1 MSKAKEASFEVVVE
15 EEEEEEG
22 EEEEEDDVDDDL
34 DKRVSVDVFLVF
46 FGVWGFVIEG
56 GEFLSLK
63 DASP

>member
-1 MSKAKEASFEVVVE
+1 MSKAKEASFEVVV

-46 FGVWGFVIEG
+46 FGV
-56 GEFLSLK
+56 
-63 DASP
+63 